1 MRVLFYRSAAP
12 EPELLSAALKDS
24 RYDLDTQSEVPRALA
39 AFVHHHHPL
48 VILDARTSSNQAIDL
63 CRRLR
68 ATAAPAPYVLALVDD
83 DQPSLNALVS
93 AGIDD
98 FLSPQITARHLA
110 TRLRLVDQRR
120 RRAGAQGGPAGDGA
134 SGPPSPGEERFRRL
148 VEMSPDMVALHAA
161 GRWLFVNRATVTLVA
176 AQSARD
182 LVGSSVKEVV
192 AEGATLFHDRSLPE
206 GDPTTDELA
215 PVAVQEG
222 RLKRFDGTL
231 VDVELVSLP
240 STYKGRPATQVMVRD
255 ISPRKQA
262 EDALRR
268 SERRYRELFEGI
280 PVGVYRLSVRGEL
293 RNFNRAL
300 VDLLAYPDRIRLL
313 GLGSRDLYFEAS
325 EIERW
330 RLLMKDQGR
339 VDKFETRIK
348 RFDGEVIW
356 VRSTT
361 QEIRDAQGQLLGSE
375 GTAEDISDRKSVEE
389 QLIHDALHDA
399 LTGLPNRV
407 LFMDRLSLG
416 LEHRARNPG
425 YRCAVL
431 FLDLDRFKMVN
442 DSFGHATG
450 DLLLQQAGD
459 RLRSCLRPTDTLA
472 RLGGDEFGVL
482 LDNVHDA
489 SNAVR
494 VAKRIQKELRAPFHL
509 DGREVFS
516 STRLGIALSTQGT
529 VEPEELLRD
538 ADTAMYRAKQRG
550 RARFAIFDAEMHE
563 EVRHQLHL
571 ETDFRRAVEAARIEV
586 FYQPIVD
593 LQDLEVAGFEA
604 LLRWRHP
611 ERGLVTPAEFLP
623 LAEETSLIHLLGRQ
637 ALDIACRQ
645 AERWRHEE
653 LSPHPL
659 FVSVN
664 LSPAQFAQHDLVRQ
678 VKVALESSGLPAQL
692 LRLEINEQATLVHP
706 ESVLAMLHEI
716 KALGVHLC
724 LDNFGTGYSSLSV
737 LHRFPFDS
745 VKIDRWCVRELERD
759 QRGADLVEGMLGLC
773 RWRHLETL
781 AQGIEKPSQCQRLS
795 SMQCQLGQGFLFA
808 RALPADDL
816 RAFLANPLAME
827 TAAAKP

>member
-12 EPELLSAALKDS
+12 EPELLCAALKDS
-24 RYDLDTQSEVPRALA
+24 RYDLDTQLEVPRALA
-39 AFVHHHHPL
+39 AFVEHHHPL
-48 VILDARTSSNQAIDL
+48 VILDARMSSNLAIDL

-68 ATAAPAPYVLALVDD
+68 AMAAPTPFILALVDD
-83 DQPSLNALVS
+83 DQPSLNALVT

-98 FLSPQITARHLA
+98 FLSPQIKARHLA
-110 TRLRLVDQRR
+110 TRLRLAAERR
-120 RRAGAQGGPAGDGA
+120 RRTTPLPD
-134 SGPPSPGEERFRRL
+134 SGTAVAPPSPGEERFRRL
-148 VEMSPDMVALHAA
+148 VELSPDMVALHEA
-161 GRWLFVNRATVTLVA
+161 GRWVFVNRATVDLLA
-176 AQSARD
+176 ATSYRD
-182 LVGSSVKEVV
+182 LIGSPVERVIV
-192 AEGATLFHDRSLPE
+192 EGEGLCEDRSRLQSGARADE
-206 GDPTTDELA
+206 PTQVTVED
-215 PVAVQEG
+215 G
-222 RLKRFDGTL
+222 RLRRFDGCL
-231 VDVELVSLP
+231 VDVEFVSLP
-240 STYKGRPATQVMVRD
+240 STYQGRPVTQVMARD

-268 SERRYRELFEGI
+268 SEQRYRELFEGI
-280 PVGVYRLSVRGEL
+280 PVGVYRLSIRGEL

-300 VDLLAYPDRIRLL
+300 VDLLAYPDRIQLL
-313 GLGSRDLYFEAS
+313 GLGTTELYFE
-325 EIERW
+325 EPEVERW
-330 RLLMKDQGR
+330 RRSMQQHGR

-361 QEIRDAQGQLLGSE
+361 QEIRDAQGQLLGYE

-389 QLIHDALHDA
+389 RLIHDALHDA

-407 LFMDRLSLG
+407 LFMDRLALSLG
-416 LEHRARNPG
+416 HRARNPT

-450 DLLLQQAGD
+450 DLLLRQASG

-509 DGREVFS
+509 EGREVFS
-516 STRLGIALSTQGT
+516 SASIGIALSAEGT
-529 VEPEELLRD
+529 AEPEELLRD

-550 RARFAIFDAEMHE
+550 RARYAIFDAEMHE
-563 EVRHQLHL
+563 QVRLQLHL
-571 ETDFRRAVEAARIEV
+571 ETDFRRAVEAAQIEV
-586 FYQPIVD
+586 FYQPIID
-593 LQDLEVAGFEA
+593 LQSLEVDGFEA

-611 ERGLVTPAEFLP
+611 QRGLVPPADFLP
-623 LAEETSLIHLLGRQ
+623 LAEETSLIYLLGRQ
-637 ALDIACRQ
+637 TLDIACQ
-645 AERWRHEE
+645 EAERWRTEGW
-653 LSPHPL
+653 SPRPL

-664 LSPAQFAQHDLVRQ
+664 LSPAQFAQPDLVHQ
-678 VKVALESSGLPAQL
+678 VEVALGNSGLAADC
-692 LRLEINEQATLVHP
+692 LRLEISEQATLVHP
-706 ESVLAMLHEI
+706 ELVLGTLQAI
-716 KALGVHLC
+716 KTLGVHLC

-781 AQGIEKPSQCQRLS
+781 AQGIEKATQSHRLATMQCQR
-795 SMQCQLGQGFLFA
+795 GQGFLFA
-808 RALPADDL
+808 PALPADQL
-816 RAFLANPLAME
+816 RAFLASPLAME
-827 TAAAKP
+827 ATVAES